1 MQEFYKGLKKEI
13 KASGLGDTNHNPPL
27 CEVTHG
33 KFNNLFS
40 NIQKIMKEKD
50 KSSDNY
56 KKLLLSLP
64 FKYRNDWHRLAQFGA
79 MFIIM
84 INFARRAKEGIQKMT
99 KKTFAKKFDQSTNSF
114 QYVKVKGE
122 LTKNNQSTDENLAKG
137 GCISFK
143 THPNGE
149 FKLLSN

>member
-1 MQEFYKGLKKEI
+1 
-13 KASGLGDTNHNPPL
+13 
-27 CEVTHG
+27 
-33 KFNNLFS
+33 
-40 NIQKIMKEKD
+40 MKEKD
-50 KSSDNY
+50 KTSENY

-84 INFARRAKEGIQKMT
+84 MNFARRAREGIQKMT
-99 KKTFAKKFDQSTNSF
+99 RKTFAKKYDQSTNTY

-122 LTKNNQSTDENLAKG
+122 VTKNNQCNDENLAKG
-137 GCISFK
+137 GCISFN

-149 FKLLSN
+149 FYLLSN